1 MTEKGGTINSEI
13 WGDDSNPS
21 PIHLIDNIGIGVD
34 QTLQVIAGTEVI
46 SDGNYSI
53 DASNGTLIASG
64 SREKPVKFTANSE
77 IRGGWVGIVSTSSA
91 TVKVQLQECE
101 IWYASKGLHLNAA
114 KGFLKAPRFFSCS
127 WGLYLEGGS
136 NVEYTE
142 AVDPWFEDCG
152 VGMYFASNVPLETG
166 SLIKAARI
174 VRNDLGIEM
183 TNGLGV
189 VHDLG
194 HRLWDNIVGALLTGT
209 YVGIDLMGIWWGS
222 DSGPYQEIENPSGT
236 GDEAIYTATKAYIS
250 PWTELGMYVPL
261 AEDIRKAASRLLG
274 EIQAGTAER
283 LALIDDDE
291 IERIV
296 ERKERIYDSWVSD
309 RTLPKKLFMR
319 GSETYESH
327 DIPEETRFFR
337 TFYWPIISISSLQ
350 RRSGSTS
357 WASVTENEFSGW
369 YSSASMKSSGQV
381 KIHPGIISYRLDSIR
396 MTYVHGY
403 YDAPEKIRE
412 TIIKMAVIDLYQR
425 FLQFG
430 ADDVFTQR
438 VENLRKEIDEEKA
451 RVSRDSVWW
460 EVM

>member
-1 MTEKGGTINSEI
+1 MTNKSGTINSEI

-21 PIHLIDNIGIGVD
+21 PIHLTGNVVVGIDQI
-34 QTLQVIAGTEVI
+34 LQVIAGTEVI

-77 IRGGWVGIVSTSSA
+77 IRGGWVGILSTSSA
-91 TVKVQLQECE
+91 SIKVKLQEAE
-101 IWYASKGLHLNAA
+101 IWYASKGGHLNAA
-114 KGFLKAPRFFSCS
+114 KGFLKVVRFFSCTH
-127 WGLYLEGGS
+127 GLYLEGAS
-136 NVEYTE
+136 NVEDTE
-142 AVDPWFEDCG
+142 ALDCWFEENG
-152 VGMYFASNVPLETG
+152 VGMHFASNVPVSTG

-174 VRNDLGIEM
+174 VRNDIGIEM
-183 TNGLGV
+183 TNGVGV
-189 VHDLG
+189 VHGVG
-194 HRLWDNIVGALLTGT
+194 HRLWENTVGLSVTGT
-209 YVGIDLMGIWWGS
+209 YTAVDLTGIWWGS
-222 DSGPYQEIENPSGT
+222 DSGPYHAVDNPTGT
-236 GDEAIYTATKAYIS
+236 GDEASYTTALAVIT

-274 EIQAGTAER
+274 EIQSGTAEK

-309 RTLPKKLFMR
+309 RTLTKKLFMR
-319 GSETYESH
+319 GSETNEAH
-327 DIPEETRFFR
+327 DIPEGTRFFKS
-337 TFYWPIISISSLQ
+337 FYQPIVSISLVE
-350 RRSGSTS
+350 RRSGSSS
-357 WASVTENEFSGW
+357 WATITENEFSGW
-369 YSSASMKSSGQV
+369 YSSASMKYSGQV
-381 KIHPGIISYRLDSIR
+381 KVHPGIVSYRLDSVR

-412 TIIKMAVIDLYQR
+412 AIIKMAVIDLYQR

-460 EVM
+460 EVS